1 MAAIVPHDKS
11 HDAKEPMLIENPNRF
26 VLFPVKYDN
35 IWKMYKL
42 ACTSV
47 WFVEEVDLAN
57 DVATWEKL
65 NDNEKYF
72 IKMVL
77 AFFAGSDGVVT
88 YNLAARFL
96 NEIQIPEAKAFY
108 AFQIAMETI
117 HSEMYSLMLETY
129 VKDPVEK
136 DQLFGAINTIPCIKK
151 KADWALKW
159 IENENASFATR
170 LVAFV
175 IVEGLMFSASFASIF
190 WLKERGLMPGL
201 CLSNEFIS
209 RDEGLHAEFN
219 ILLYSMLESKL
230 DQDDIHTMMRDAV
243 DIETEFI
250 TESIPCAL
258 LGMNNDLMKE
268 YVRFVAD
275 RILAQ
280 LGYEKIYGA
289 HNPFPFMDRISL
301 QNKSNFFEHTR
312 IADYSKATVG
322 NAKNAFVF
330 STEEEF

>member
-1 MAAIVPHDKS
+1 MECPHDKS
-11 HDAKEPMLIENPNRF
+11 HDAKEPILVENPNRF
-26 VLFPVKYDN
+26 VLFPVKYES

-57 DVATWEKL
+57 DVSTWEKL

-129 VKDPVEK
+129 VKDPIEK
-136 DQLFGAINTIPCIKK
+136 DQLFGAINNIPCIKK

-170 LVAFV
+170 LIAFV

-219 ILLYSMLESKL
+219 ILLYSMLEDKL
-230 DQDDIHTMMRDAV
+230 SQDDVHDMIREAV

-268 YVRFVAD
+268 YIRFVAD

-280 LGYEKIYGA
+280 LGYDKIYEA
-289 HNPFPFMDRISL
+289 HNPFPFMDRIAL

-330 STEEEF
+330 SVDEEF